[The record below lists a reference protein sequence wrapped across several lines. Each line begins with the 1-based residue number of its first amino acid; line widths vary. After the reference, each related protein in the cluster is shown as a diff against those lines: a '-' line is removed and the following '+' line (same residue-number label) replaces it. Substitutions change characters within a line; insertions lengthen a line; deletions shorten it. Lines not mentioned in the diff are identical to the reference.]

1 MNEQLTQI
9 ARKALQVRLDPADS
23 PTQHVIG
30 QHGRNGDCQPRRG
43 HDQRFTHWTC
53 DDSDVG
59 RTGGTDRDQRVV
71 NAPHRTE
78 QANEWCRRSGGGEP
92 SEAVFQLRAFTSH
105 GLTQGAIAAIL
116 VHGSDEQKA
125 AYLPKMVEGTWTG
138 TLNLTCG
145 GNGNTALD
153 ANGTFTN
160 NGGSI
165 ATNDGSENGTGIMG
179 GRMGMPGGMRR

>member
-1 MNEQLTQI
+1 MT
-9 ARKALQVRLDPADS
+9 V
-23 PTQHVIG
+23 
-30 QHGRNGDCQPRRG
+30 NG
-43 HDQRFTHWTC
+43 
-53 DDSDVG
+53 
-59 RTGGTDRDQRVV
+59 
-71 NAPHRTE
+71 
-78 QANEWCRRSGGGEP
+78 
-92 SEAVFQLRAFTSH
+92 
-105 GLTQGAIAAIL
+105 
-116 VHGSDEQKA
+116 
-125 AYLPKMVEGTWTG
+125 G